1 MPVCGGQLKWTV
13 EMREADVDVPVV
25 AMRLTAVR
33 LGGRWAGVDG
43 LGGDEREGGGQGEGD

>member
-1 MPVCGGQLKWTV
+1 MKWTV